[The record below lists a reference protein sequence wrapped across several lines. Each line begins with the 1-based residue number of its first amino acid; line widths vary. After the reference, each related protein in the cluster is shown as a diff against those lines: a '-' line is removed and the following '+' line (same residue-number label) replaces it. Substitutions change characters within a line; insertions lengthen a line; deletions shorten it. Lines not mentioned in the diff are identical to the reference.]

1 MRIDFYAP
9 CSVSRWV
16 DNDTKDYDGSISV
29 ALQAIEKQL
38 FLDFCEDGAEFF
50 DDAIDKLGYKIY
62 SACYHMTVYDG
73 KLYVRISVFMDFP
86 KNHME
91 LPLANG
97 QVMKID
103 DDDKR
108 NFKQFVDLC
117 IDDLNGQMSDGWGE
131 CFEQHPFLIGKNEY
145 YATAGNIE
153 FASWYG
159 IAVDNNGK
167 MMRPIVY
174 NQKSRLF
181 DHGWI
186 GGHIMELDMALTH
199 ISGCASMYDHIINH
213 FDAFSMKE
221 FEGELKHC
229 TECVMKKY
237 RVDRVFLYRFISW
250 YIQLK
255 KNSCIGLADKTYRQL
270 RNYQKLFK

>member
-16 DNDTKDYDGSISV
+16 GNDTEDYKGSISV

-38 FLDFCEDGAEFF
+38 FIDFCEDGAEFF
-50 DDAIDKLGYKIY
+50 DDEIGKLGYKIY
-62 SACYHMTVYDG
+62 SACYHMTERDG

-86 KNHME
+86 KIHRE
-91 LPLANG
+91 IPLANG
-97 QVMKID
+97 QTMKFD
-103 DDDKR
+103 DDDIQ

-117 IDDLNGQMSDGWGE
+117 IDDLNGQISDGWGE
-131 CFEQHPFLIGKNEY
+131 CFEQHPFFIDKTEY
-145 YATAGNIE
+145 YAMAGDIE
-153 FASWYG
+153 FVSWYG

-174 NQKSRLF
+174 NQKSRMF

-186 GGHIMELDMALTH
+186 GGHIMELDMALNH
-199 ISGCASMYDHIINH
+199 ISGCAVMYDRIISH
-213 FDAFSMKE
+213 FDSFTMKE
-221 FEGELKHC
+221 FENELKKC
-229 TECVMKKY
+229 TADVMKKY
-237 RVDRVFLYRFISW
+237 RVDRVFLYRFINW

-255 KNSCIGLADKTYRQL
+255 KNSYIGLDDKTYRKL